1 MLDLN
6 YLSEDAFTSA
16 VSSLPLV
23 SIDLCIFSDGDLLL
37 GKRLNSPARGFWFSP
52 GGRIRKNEAIELA
65 IKRIALNEIG
75 HQELDYQQLT
85 LMGVWDHFY
94 TDSAFDEKISTH
106 YINLPHYLLL
116 SKKERESLKLFT
128 GRNGQHSSWIWMPL
142 KEAASNIGVHPYV
155 RQYASWLS
163 KNL

>member
-75 HQELDYQQLT
+75 HQDLDYQQLT

-106 YINLPHYLLL
+106 YINLPHYLL
-116 SKKERESLKLFT
+116 
-128 GRNGQHSSWIWMPL
+128 
-142 KEAASNIGVHPYV
+142 
-155 RQYASWLS
+155 
-163 KNL
+163 